1 MAVGFNRM
9 VVLLLVAAATLWRC
23 SSAATYMVGDSLGW
37 IDPPN
42 ANIYTDWASNKT
54 FVVGDILVFNFATG
68 RHDVTEV
75 TKSAYDSCNG
85 NNPISTESNSPVRIT
100 LTSAG
105 NRHFICTIPGH
116 CNNGQKLSVTVRATS
131 APTPQP
137 SSPAPSPVPV
147 SVPAPSISPEP
158 SSSDRSPSPTPSF
171 TPSSPVPSR
180 APTRQ
185 PMTYVVGDSLGW
197 SVPNNPTFYESWAQ
211 DKTFVVGD
219 ILEFNFVIQTHNVAK
234 VTKDNYGSCSG
245 ESPISI
251 STNPPVRITLS
262 EPGEHFYI
270 CTVAGHCNIG
280 QKLAVN
286 VTGSEATTPPPSSDT
301 VPSTPSPATAPPPP
315 SAAPSV
321 RTSAFSAALLAVA
334 VALVY

>member
-1 MAVGFNRM
+1 MMAVGFNRM
-9 VVLLLVAAATLWRC
+9 VVVLVVVATLWRC

-42 ANIYTDWASNKT
+42 ANIYTDWGSNKS

-75 TKSAYDSCNG
+75 TKSGYDSCNG

-131 APTPQP
+131 
-137 SSPAPSPVPV
+137 PVPV
-147 SVPAPSISPEP
+147 SVPTPSISPEP
-158 SSSDRSPSPTPSF
+158 SSSDRS
-171 TPSSPVPSR
+171 SPVPSP
-180 APTRQ
+180 APARQ

-197 SVPNNPTFYESWAQ
+197 SVPNNPSFYESWAR
-211 DKTFVVGD
+211 DNTFVVGD
-219 ILEFNFVIQTHNVAK
+219 ILEFNFLIQTHNVAK
-234 VTKDNYGSCSG
+234 VTKDNYGSCTG
-245 ESPISI
+245 ESPISL
-251 STNPPVRITLS
+251 STDPPVRITLS
-262 EPGEHFYI
+262 ESGEHFFI

-286 VTGSEATTPPPSSDT
+286 VTTPPPSSDT
-301 VPSTPSPATAPPPP
+301 VPSTPSPETAPPPP
-315 SAAPSV
+315 SASPSV
-321 RTSAFSAALLAVA
+321 RASAFSAALLAVA